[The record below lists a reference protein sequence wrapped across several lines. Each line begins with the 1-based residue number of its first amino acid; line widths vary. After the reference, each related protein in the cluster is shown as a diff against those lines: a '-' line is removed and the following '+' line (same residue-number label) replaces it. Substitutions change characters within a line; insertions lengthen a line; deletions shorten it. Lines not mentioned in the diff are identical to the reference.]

1 MTSTKPLRAVPLA
14 DGRAGLSH
22 VFVRDLLL
30 ECRVGVHKHE
40 RLRAQP
46 VRVNL
51 DLSVRETPPRDGGA
65 ADKLAHVVDYEV
77 IVERTRKIASR
88 GHVNLIE
95 TLAER
100 VADVCLE
107 DSRVRAVRVRVEKLD
122 VFPDAASVGVEIERF
137 ASP

>member
-1 MTSTKPLRAVPLA
+1 MTQPLRAVPLA
-14 DGRAGLSH
+14 DGRAGLRH

-51 DLSVRETPPRDGGA
+51 DLSVRETPAKENAG
-65 ADKLAHVVDYEV
+65 ADKLVHVVDYEV
-77 IVERTRKIASR
+77 IVERTRKIAAR

-100 VADVCLE
+100 IAAVCLE
-107 DSRVRAVRVRVEKLD
+107 DARVRAVRVRVEKLD

-137 ASP
+137 ADA